1 MINTFTLRTPM
12 KKMRTPRRQ
21 RRRVITRASREEITP
36 AKMIEAVSGKSAI
49 YGVILGT
56 ANWVAGDINPLQQLH
71 YAEFIGLAVFCST
84 LSAIS
89 VDRSVERCQNIR
101 EFEEMTYLK
110 SGRVAMMIFATT
122 ILGCSL

>member
-1 MINTFTLRTPM
+1 MINTLTLRTPM
-12 KKMRTPRRQ
+12 TKIRTPHRQ
-21 RRRVITRASREEITP
+21 RRRVVTRAKREEIPP

-89 VDRSVERCQNIR
+89 VDKSVERCQNTR

>member
-1 MINTFTLRTPM
+1 
-12 KKMRTPRRQ
+12 
-21 RRRVITRASREEITP
+21 
-36 AKMIEAVSGKSAI
+36 MIEAVSGKSAI

-89 VDRSVERCQNIR
+89 VDKSVERCQNTR